1 MPPSSQP
8 SLGCMTLSW
17 RSPMLLRAFTKKP
30 RKETSKRALKALTRL
45 PPRIRMANSSLFSP
59 PSQFFSRSSGVQ
71 SIETKCMTVG
81 EAEEYELRK
90 LGSRQNLF
98 WGRKPLEYQIYSNN
112 WFVCIAVSVWVQFQI
127 TIKLIFISL
136 PVWLYETNQRTEP
149 QEIIKFCRMGANQI

>member
-1 MPPSSQP
+1 MNLLDFDIFPQQIIKPPISITLSPTVENYQSMKLVAALLSRRTFFTLFLCNVHAPPPSSSQP
-8 SLGCMTLSW
+8 FLGCMTLSW

-81 EAEEYELRK
+81 EAEEYELNK
-90 LGSRQNLF
+90 LSSWQN
-98 WGRKPLEYQIYSNN
+98 P
-112 WFVCIAVSVWVQFQI
+112 C
-127 TIKLIFISL
+127 
-136 PVWLYETNQRTEP
+136 
-149 QEIIKFCRMGANQI
+149 